1 MGLKENINTL
11 LNSAFETHN
20 HLFLIDLSVN
30 DAGKINVVLDGDK
43 GVNLQDCI
51 EINKIIDN
59 YLEAESLDNGVEVA
73 SCGATS
79 PMNFVRQYV
88 KNIGRKV
95 KVVKTDK
102 QIIEAELVNADD
114 EGAFLKWESREPK
127 KIGKGKETIV
137 NEVKIPYSEI
147 KESTVIISF

>member
-11 LNSAFETHN
+11 LNTAFETHN

-30 DAGKINVVLDGDK
+30 ESGKINVILDGDK

-59 YLEAESLDNGVEVA
+59 YLEVETLDNAVEVA

-79 PMNFVRQYV
+79 PMKLVRQYK

-95 KVVKTDK
+95 KITKTDS
-102 QIIEAELVNADD
+102 QIIEAELVNADED
-114 EGAFLKWESREPK
+114 GATLTWSSREPK
-127 KIGKGKETIV
+127 KIGKGKETIQ
-137 NEVKIPYSEI
+137 NEVKIPYTEI